1 MSELVD
7 QLERAIRA
15 GDVREGL
22 QAASALM
29 DEAQAEISL
38 DALST
43 AIDSNLAKL
52 DEIRELRQALEVA
65 ECALMDARN
74 GLDLG
79 LGCARDLEGDD
90 GPRASTPRA
99 AMQEAHLE
107 RARAAH
113 RQVREALAQARRR
126 EGTAAS

>member
-43 AIDSNLAKL
+43 AID
-52 DEIRELRQALEVA
+52 
-65 ECALMDARN
+65 N